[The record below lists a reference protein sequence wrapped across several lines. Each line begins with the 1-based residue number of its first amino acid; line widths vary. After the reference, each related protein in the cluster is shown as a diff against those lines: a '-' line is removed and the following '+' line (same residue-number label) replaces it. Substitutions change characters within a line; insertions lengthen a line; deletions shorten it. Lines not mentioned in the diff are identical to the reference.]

1 MVEIVETLSIVC
13 VDVDIREKE
22 LEVLI
27 ISASV
32 GNETW
37 LVKDIC
43 DVSMEIERAVTVM
56 QQIVT
61 YDGLKV

>member
-27 ISASV
+27 IGASV
-32 GNETW
+32 DNETW

>member
-27 ISASV
+27 IGASV
-32 GNETW
+32 DNETW

-56 QQIVT
+56 QQSVT

>member
-1 MVEIVETLSIVC
+1 MVEKVETLSIVC

-27 ISASV
+27 IGASV
-32 GNETW
+32 DNETW

-61 YDGLKV
+61 YDGL

>member
-1 MVEIVETLSIVC
+1 MVEKVETLSIVC
-13 VDVDIREKE
+13 VDVDIRENE

-27 ISASV
+27 IGASV
-32 GNETW
+32 DNETW

-56 QQIVT
+56 QQSVT

>member
-27 ISASV
+27 IGASV
-32 GNETW
+32 DNETW

-56 QQIVT
+56 QQNVT
-61 YDGLKV
+61 YDGLKM

>member
-1 MVEIVETLSIVC
+1 MVEKVETLSIVC

-27 ISASV
+27 IGASV
-32 GNETW
+32 DNETW

>member
-13 VDVDIREKE
+13 VDVDIRENE

-27 ISASV
+27 IGASV
-32 GNETW
+32 DNETW

>member
-1 MVEIVETLSIVC
+1 MVETVETLSIVC

-27 ISASV
+27 IGASV
-32 GNETW
+32 DNETW

-56 QQIVT
+56 QQSVT